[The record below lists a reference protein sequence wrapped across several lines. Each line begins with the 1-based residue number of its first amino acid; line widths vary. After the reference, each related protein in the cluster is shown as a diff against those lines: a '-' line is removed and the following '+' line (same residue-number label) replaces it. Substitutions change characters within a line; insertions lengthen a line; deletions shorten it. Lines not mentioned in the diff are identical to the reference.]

1 MNKTFENR
9 DIEQDA
15 VIEYL
20 KPKKVIIS
28 DADKLLECPC
38 AKNNIK
44 LRTNYDKIT
53 SSVESLASVLVQ
65 FDPEFDEYNV
75 YGTYDSCDNRE
86 EAIKLQIEWLQKE
99 CDNGK

>member
-1 MNKTFENR
+1 MNKNFENR

-15 VIEYL
+15 VIECL

-28 DADKLLECPC
+28 DADKLVECPC

-44 LRTNYDKIT
+44 PKTNYDKIT
-53 SSVESLASVLVQ
+53 ESVESLANVLVQ
-65 FDPEFDEYNV
+65 FDCEYDEYKV
-75 YGTYDSCDNRE
+75 YGTYDCCDSRE

-99 CDNGK
+99 CDE